1 MPAVTRLSGFL
12 SKACLASAS
21 LEPAI
26 EHFHQ
31 WPVLL
36 FCALEMAPGL
46 SLVKP
51 SSTQKYYLVSD
62 LHMGGDGQLQH
73 CDYTEEFIAFL
84 KELEEGGP
92 DTELLIIGDTFG
104 FWELTLVHGTEKL
117 EHIVKAHQAIF
128 DQLRATG
135 ARIKVTMMV
144 GNHDYDLA
152 CDANFAA
159 KLQTY
164 NIYLDKSL
172 VLIRTVGDKKIWI
185 EHGQQHDEF
194 NAFPDY
200 GNPHALPVGYFIT
213 ESFVS
218 GASRHSDFGR
228 GNWLKDIRS
237 VGTMQIPDWILSN
250 YFYREMSAMLR
261 WVLLPFLLLAGATVV
276 AIAGEM
282 LRVMGIFDYNILF
295 HNPLMSRLGIIDNV
309 LQVVI
314 TINSIFLILFGLP
327 AALVQRD
334 LSRTLNRFRLLTG
347 GGMTPDLDSEES
359 YLRAAQD
366 VFKSDHKVA
375 VFIFGHT
382 HAAFLKRLGPAGQV
396 VLNTGTW
403 LKLLHRVPV
412 HFGLLPAV
420 YYPSYRLNYFC
431 IEKENNHLVVT
442 YVTVPK
448 TPERELTWLQRLVTL
463 GKAPKLPESIATKT
477 VIEL

>member
-1 MPAVTRLSGFL
+1 MERT
-12 SKACLASAS
+12 SA
-21 LEPAI
+21 
-26 EHFHQ
+26 
-31 WPVLL
+31 
-36 FCALEMAPGL
+36 
-46 SLVKP
+46 
-51 SSTQKYYLVSD
+51 QKYYFISD

-73 CDYTEEFIAFL
+73 CDYTAEVISFL
-84 KELEEGGP
+84 KKLEGEGP

-104 FWELTLVHGTEKL
+104 FWELTLVRGTEKL
-117 EHIVKAHQAIF
+117 EHVVTAHRAIF

-135 ARIKVTMMV
+135 ERIKITMMV
-144 GNHDYDLA
+144 GNHDYELA
-152 CDANFAA
+152 CDADFAA
-159 KLQTY
+159 KLQAY
-164 NIYLDKSL
+164 NIHLDKNL

-185 EHGQQHDEF
+185 EHGQQRDEF

-213 ESFVS
+213 QTFVS

-228 GNWLKDIRS
+228 GSWLKDIRS
-237 VGTMQIPDWILSN
+237 VGTMLIPDWVLSN
-250 YFYREMSAMLR
+250 YFYREMSAVLR
-261 WVLLPFLLLAGATVV
+261 WVSLPFLLLAGVTIV
-276 AIAGEM
+276 AIAGEL
-282 LRVMGIFDYNILF
+282 LRVVGIFDYNILF

-314 TINSIFLILFGLP
+314 TINSIFLVLFGIP

-334 LSRTLNRFRLLTG
+334 LKRTLNRFRLLTNYG
-347 GGMTPDLDSEES
+347 ITPNLDSDEP
-359 YLRAAQD
+359 YVKAARE
-366 VFKSDHKVA
+366 VFQSDDKVA

-420 YYPSYRLNYFC
+420 YYPSFCLSYFC
-431 IEKENNHLVVT
+431 IERENNHLVIT
-442 YVTVPK
+442 YVMVPK

-463 GKAPKLPESIATKT
+463 GKAPKRPKSIPART
-477 VIEL
+477 VIDL